1 MALGSIKHWYTG
13 TEYYIE
19 ELFIKT
25 ELQGSGTGSEFLK
38 LIEEYLVEHGICE
51 IFLQTERDMPAYS
64 FYKKRNF
71 CELEEHVS
79 FLKKL

>member
-1 MALGSIKHWYTG
+1 MEDEFAGMALGSIKHWYMG

-38 LIEEYLVEHGICE
+38 LIEEYLVEH
-51 IFLQTERDMPAYS
+51 
-64 FYKKRNF
+64 
-71 CELEEHVS
+71 VS